1 MIQSILKEID
11 AHMGLWFIPQ
21 SNLVFNDNN
30 SIVEITSITDFK
42 VIGVIDKN
50 DISGEN
56 ITIAFSHYGLDSE
69 NLFIHLIKEFFF
81 NEFGIEEIIIKE
93 GEENINRSL
102 YIQEEDDSK
111 LSLILKFYGIDKS
124 QLSSL
129 VTNEERTYFEY
140 IKDRNLLSSIL
151 NIDREDINILREVTT
166 NRVQVIEQVM
176 TDFLRI
182 NSSNKNYIAN
192 LKSIANESDWYSE
205 LISLLVRQINWRS

>member
-1 MIQSILKEID
+1 MMQSILKEID

-30 SIVEITSITDFK
+30 SIVEIASITDFK

-81 NEFGIEEIIIKE
+81 NEFDIEEIIIKE

-111 LSLILKFYGIDKS
+111 LSLILNFYGIDKS

-129 VTNEERTYFEY
+129 VNNEERTYFEY
-140 IKDRNLLSSIL
+140 VKDKKLLSSIL
-151 NIDREDINILREVTT
+151 NIDREDINILREVTA
-166 NRVQVIEQVM
+166 NRIQVIEQTVE
-176 TDFLRI
+176 DFLRI
-182 NSSNKNYIAN
+182 NSGNENYIAN

-205 LISLLVRQINWRS
+205 LISLLVRQINWRN

>member
-30 SIVEITSITDFK
+30 SIVEIASITDFK

-81 NEFGIEEIIIKE
+81 NEFGIREIIIKE

-111 LSLILKFYGIDKS
+111 LSLILSFYGIDKS

-129 VTNEERTYFEY
+129 VNNEERTYFEY
-140 IKDRNLLSSIL
+140 VKDKKLLSSIL
-151 NIDREDINILREVTT
+151 NIDREDINILREVTA
-166 NRVQVIEQVM
+166 NRIQVIEQTVE
-176 TDFLRI
+176 DFLRV
-182 NSSNKNYIAN
+182 NSDNKNYLTN
-192 LKSIANESDWYSE
+192 LESIANESDWYSE
-205 LISLLVRQINWRS
+205 LISLLVRQINWRN

>member
-1 MIQSILKEID
+1 MIQSVLKRID

-21 SNLVFNDNN
+21 FNLVFNDNN
-30 SIVEITSITDFK
+30 DIVEIASITNFK
-42 VIGVIDKN
+42 VIGVIDKTN
-50 DISGEN
+50 ISDEN
-56 ITIAFSHYGLDSE
+56 ITIAFSHYGLNSE

-81 NEFGIEEIIIKE
+81 NEFGIEEIVIKE

-102 YIQEEDDSK
+102 YIQEEDNDK
-111 LSLILKFYGIDKS
+111 LSMILKFYGIDKS

-140 IKDRNLLSSIL
+140 IKDKNLLSSIL

-166 NRVQVIEQVM
+166 NRVQVIEQVI

-182 NSSNKNYIAN
+182 NSSNKNYITN

>member
-1 MIQSILKEID
+1 MIQSVLKRID

-21 SNLVFNDNN
+21 FNLVFNDNN
-30 SIVEITSITDFK
+30 DIVEIASITDFK

-50 DISGEN
+50 NISDEN
-56 ITIAFSHYGLDSE
+56 ITIAFSHYGLNSE

-81 NEFGIEEIIIKE
+81 NEFNIEEIVIKE

-111 LSLILKFYGIDKS
+111 LSLILKFYGINKS

-140 IKDRNLLSSIL
+140 IKDKNLLSSIL

-166 NRVQVIEQVM
+166 NRVQVIEQVI

>member
-1 MIQSILKEID
+1 MIQSILKRID

-30 SIVEITSITDFK
+30 SVVEIGSITDFK

-81 NEFGIEEIIIKE
+81 NEFGIEEIVIKE

-102 YIQEEDDSK
+102 YIQEEDESK

-129 VTNEERTYFEY
+129 VNNEERTYFEY
-140 IKDRNLLSSIL
+140 VKDKNLLSFIL

-166 NRVQVIEQVM
+166 NRVLVIEQVI
-176 TDFLRI
+176 TDFLRV
-182 NSSNKNYIAN
+182 NSGNENYLKN
-192 LKSIANESDWYSE
+192 LESIANESDWYSE
-205 LISLLVRQINWRS
+205 LISLLVRQINWRN

>member
-1 MIQSILKEID
+1 MMQSILKEIN

-21 SNLVFNDNN
+21 SNLVFNDNYN
-30 SIVEITSITDFK
+30 VVEIGSITDFK
-42 VIGVIDKN
+42 VIGIIDKT

-81 NEFGIEEIIIKE
+81 NEFGIEEIVIKE

-102 YIQEEDDSK
+102 YIQEEDESK

-129 VTNEERTYFEY
+129 VNNEERTYFEY
-140 IKDRNLLSSIL
+140 VKDKNLLSSIL

-166 NRVQVIEQVM
+166 NRVLVIEQVI
-176 TDFLRI
+176 TDFLKI
-182 NSSNKNYIAN
+182 NSGNENYLKN
-192 LKSIANESDWYSE
+192 LESIANESDWYSE
-205 LISLLVRQINWRS
+205 LISLLVQQINWRN

>member
-30 SIVEITSITDFK
+30 SVVEIASITDFK

-102 YIQEEDDSK
+102 YIQEEDESK

-129 VTNEERTYFEY
+129 VNNEERTYFEY
-140 IKDRNLLSSIL
+140 VKDKNLLSSIL

-166 NRVQVIEQVM
+166 NRVLVIEQVI
-176 TDFLRI
+176 TDFLKE
-182 NSSNKNYIAN
+182 NSGNENYLTN

-205 LISLLVRQINWRS
+205 LISLLVRQINWRN

>member
-30 SIVEITSITDFK
+30 DIVEIASITDFK

-50 DISGEN
+50 DIGGEN

-81 NEFGIEEIIIKE
+81 NEFGIEEIVIKE

-102 YIQEEDDSK
+102 YIQEEDESK

-129 VTNEERTYFEY
+129 VNNEERTYFEY
-140 IKDRNLLSSIL
+140 VNDKNLLSSIL

-166 NRVQVIEQVM
+166 NRVLVIEQVIA
-176 TDFLRI
+176 DFLKA
-182 NSSNKNYIAN
+182 NSGNGNYLKN

-205 LISLLVRQINWRS
+205 LISLLVRQINWRN

>member
-30 SIVEITSITDFK
+30 GIVEIGSITDFK

-102 YIQEEDDSK
+102 YIQEEDESK

-124 QLSSL
+124 HLSSL
-129 VTNEERTYFEY
+129 VNNEERTNFEY
-140 IKDRNLLSSIL
+140 VKDKNRLSSIL

-166 NRVQVIEQVM
+166 NRVLVIEQVI
-176 TDFLRI
+176 TDFLRV
-182 NSSNKNYIAN
+182 NSGNENYLTN

-205 LISLLVRQINWRS
+205 LISLLVRQINWRN

>member
-1 MIQSILKEID
+1 MIQSVLKRID

-21 SNLVFNDNN
+21 FNLVFNDNN
-30 SIVEITSITDFK
+30 DIVEIASITDFK
-42 VIGVIDKN
+42 VIGVIDKTN
-50 DISGEN
+50 ISDEN
-56 ITIAFSHYGLDSE
+56 ITIAFSHYGLNSE

-81 NEFGIEEIIIKE
+81 NEFGIEEIVIKE

-102 YIQEEDDSK
+102 YIQEEDNDK
-111 LSLILKFYGIDKS
+111 LSMILKFYGIDKS

-140 IKDRNLLSSIL
+140 IKDKNLLSSIL

-166 NRVQVIEQVM
+166 NRVQVIEQVI

>member
-30 SIVEITSITDFK
+30 SIVEIASITDFK

-111 LSLILKFYGIDKS
+111 LSLILSFYGIDKS

-129 VTNEERTYFEY
+129 VNNEERTYFEY
-140 IKDRNLLSSIL
+140 IKDKKLLSSIL
-151 NIDREDINILREVTT
+151 NIDREDINILREVTA
-166 NRVQVIEQVM
+166 NRIQVIEQTVE
-176 TDFLRI
+176 DFLRA

-192 LKSIANESDWYSE
+192 LESIANESDWYSE
-205 LISLLVRQINWRS
+205 LISLLVRQINWRN

>member
-1 MIQSILKEID
+1 MIQSVLKRID

-21 SNLVFNDNN
+21 FNLVFNDNN
-30 SIVEITSITDFK
+30 DIVEIASITDFK
-42 VIGVIDKN
+42 VIGVIDKTN
-50 DISGEN
+50 ISDEN
-56 ITIAFSHYGLDSE
+56 ITIAFSHYGLNSE

-81 NEFGIEEIIIKE
+81 NEFGIEEIVIKE

-140 IKDRNLLSSIL
+140 VKDKNLLSSIL

-166 NRVQVIEQVM
+166 NRVQVIEQVI

-205 LISLLVRQINWRS
+205 LISLLVRQINWRL

>member
-1 MIQSILKEID
+1 MIQSVLKRID

-21 SNLVFNDNN
+21 FNLVFNDNN
-30 SIVEITSITDFK
+30 DIVEIASITDFK

-50 DISGEN
+50 NISDEN
-56 ITIAFSHYGLDSE
+56 ITIAFSHYGLNSE

-81 NEFGIEEIIIKE
+81 NEFGIEEIVIKE

-111 LSLILKFYGIDKS
+111 LSLILKFYGINKS

-140 IKDRNLLSSIL
+140 VKDKNLLSSIL

-166 NRVQVIEQVM
+166 NRVQVIEQVI

-182 NSSNKNYIAN
+182 NGSNENYIAN

-205 LISLLVRQINWRS
+205 LISLLVRQINWRL

>member
-1 MIQSILKEID
+1 MIQSVLKRID

-21 SNLVFNDNN
+21 FNLVFNDNN
-30 SIVEITSITDFK
+30 DIVEIASITDFK
-42 VIGVIDKN
+42 VIGVIDKTN
-50 DISGEN
+50 ISDEN
-56 ITIAFSHYGLDSE
+56 ITIAFSHYGLNSE

-81 NEFGIEEIIIKE
+81 NEFGIEEIVIKE

-111 LSLILKFYGIDKS
+111 LSLMLKFYGIDKS

-140 IKDRNLLSSIL
+140 VKDKNLLSSIL

-166 NRVQVIEQVM
+166 NRVQVIEQVVN
-176 TDFLRI
+176 DFLRI
-182 NSSNKNYIAN
+182 NSGNENYITN

>member
-1 MIQSILKEID
+1 MIQSVLKRID

-21 SNLVFNDNN
+21 FNLVFNDNN
-30 SIVEITSITDFK
+30 DIVEIASITDFK
-42 VIGVIDKN
+42 VIGVIDKTN
-50 DISGEN
+50 ISDEN
-56 ITIAFSHYGLDSE
+56 ITIAFSHYGLNSE

-81 NEFGIEEIIIKE
+81 NEFGIEEIVIKE

-111 LSLILKFYGIDKS
+111 LSLILKFYGINKS

-140 IKDRNLLSSIL
+140 IKDKNLLSSIL

-166 NRVQVIEQVM
+166 NRVQVIEQVI

>member
-30 SIVEITSITDFK
+30 DIVEIGSITDFK

-69 NLFIHLIKEFFF
+69 NLFINLIKEFFF

-129 VTNEERTYFEY
+129 VNNEERTYFEY
-140 IKDRNLLSSIL
+140 VKDKNLLSSIL

-166 NRVQVIEQVM
+166 NRVLVIEQVV
-176 TDFLRI
+176 TDFLKE
-182 NSSNKNYIAN
+182 NSGNENYLKN
-192 LKSIANESDWYSE
+192 LESIANESDWYSE
-205 LISLLVRQINWRS
+205 LISLLVRQINWRN

>member
-21 SNLVFNDNN
+21 SNLVFNDNYN
-30 SIVEITSITDFK
+30 VVEIGSITDFK

-81 NEFGIEEIIIKE
+81 NEFGIEEIVIKE

-102 YIQEEDDSK
+102 YIQEEDESK

-129 VTNEERTYFEY
+129 VNNEERTYFEY
-140 IKDRNLLSSIL
+140 IKDKNLLSSIL

-166 NRVQVIEQVM
+166 NRVLVIEQVV
-176 TDFLRI
+176 TDFLRV
-182 NSSNKNYIAN
+182 NSGNENYLKN

-205 LISLLVRQINWRS
+205 LISLLVRQIDWRN

>member
-30 SIVEITSITDFK
+30 DIVEIASITDFK
-42 VIGVIDKN
+42 VIGIIDKN

-56 ITIAFSHYGLDSE
+56 ITIAFSHYGLNSE
-69 NLFIHLIKEFFF
+69 NLFIYLIKEFFF

-140 IKDRNLLSSIL
+140 VKDKNLLSSIL

-166 NRVQVIEQVM
+166 NRVLVIEQVI
-176 TDFLRI
+176 TDFLKI
-182 NSSNKNYIAN
+182 NSGNENYLKN
-192 LKSIANESDWYSE
+192 LESIANESDWYSE
-205 LISLLVRQINWRS
+205 LISLLVQQINWRN

>member
-1 MIQSILKEID
+1 MIQSVLKRID

-21 SNLVFNDNN
+21 FNLVFNDNN
-30 SIVEITSITDFK
+30 DIVEIASITDFK
-42 VIGVIDKN
+42 VIGVIDKTN
-50 DISGEN
+50 ISDEN
-56 ITIAFSHYGLDSE
+56 ITIAFSHYGLNSE

-81 NEFGIEEIIIKE
+81 NEFNIEEIVIKE

-102 YIQEEDDSK
+102 YIQEEDSDK

-140 IKDRNLLSSIL
+140 IKDKNLLSSIL

-166 NRVQVIEQVM
+166 NRVQVIEQVI

-205 LISLLVRQINWRS
+205 LISLLVRQINWRN

>member
-1 MIQSILKEID
+1 MIQSVLKRID

-21 SNLVFNDNN
+21 FNLVFNDNN
-30 SIVEITSITDFK
+30 DIVEIASITDFK

-50 DISGEN
+50 NISDEN
-56 ITIAFSHYGLDSE
+56 ITIAFSHYGLNSE

-81 NEFGIEEIIIKE
+81 NEFGIEEIVIKE

-102 YIQEEDDSK
+102 YIQEEDNDK
-111 LSLILKFYGIDKS
+111 LSMILKFYGIDKS

-140 IKDRNLLSSIL
+140 IKDKNLLSSIL

-166 NRVQVIEQVM
+166 NRVQVIEQVI
-176 TDFLRI
+176 TDFLRM
-182 NSSNKNYIAN
+182 NGSNKNYIAN

-205 LISLLVRQINWRS
+205 LISLLVRQINWRN

>member
-11 AHMGLWFIPQ
+11 AHMGLWFISQ

-30 SIVEITSITDFK
+30 DIVEIGSITDFK

-81 NEFGIEEIIIKE
+81 NEFSIEEIIIKE

-102 YIQEEDDSK
+102 YIQEEDESK

-129 VTNEERTYFEY
+129 VNNEERTYFEY
-140 IKDRNLLSSIL
+140 VKDKNLLSSIL

-166 NRVQVIEQVM
+166 NRVLVIEQVV
-176 TDFLRI
+176 TDFLRV
-182 NSSNKNYIAN
+182 NSGNENYLTN

-205 LISLLVRQINWRS
+205 LISLLVRQINWRN

>member
-1 MIQSILKEID
+1 MIQSVLKRID

-21 SNLVFNDNN
+21 FNLVFNDNN
-30 SIVEITSITDFK
+30 DIVEIASITDFK
-42 VIGVIDKN
+42 VIGVIDKTN
-50 DISGEN
+50 ISDEN
-56 ITIAFSHYGLDSE
+56 ITIAFSHYGLNSE

-81 NEFGIEEIIIKE
+81 NEFNIEEIVIKE

-102 YIQEEDDSK
+102 YIQEEDESK
-111 LSLILKFYGIDKS
+111 LSLILKFYGINKS

-140 IKDRNLLSSIL
+140 IKDKNLLSSIL

-166 NRVQVIEQVM
+166 NRVQVIEQVI

-205 LISLLVRQINWRS
+205 LISLLVRQINWRL

>member
-1 MIQSILKEID
+1 MIQSVLKRID

-21 SNLVFNDNN
+21 FNLVFNDNN
-30 SIVEITSITDFK
+30 DIVEIASITDFK
-42 VIGVIDKN
+42 VIGVIDKTN
-50 DISGEN
+50 ISDEN
-56 ITIAFSHYGLDSE
+56 ITIAFSHYGLNSE

-81 NEFGIEEIIIKE
+81 NEFGIEEIVIKE

-111 LSLILKFYGIDKS
+111 LSLILKFYGINKS

-140 IKDRNLLSSIL
+140 VKDKNLLSSIL

-166 NRVQVIEQVM
+166 NRVQVIEQVV
-176 TDFLRI
+176 TDFFRA
-182 NSSNKNYIAN
+182 NASNKNYLTN

-205 LISLLVRQINWRS
+205 LISLLVRQINWRN

>member
-1 MIQSILKEID
+1 MIQSVLKRID

-21 SNLVFNDNN
+21 FNLVFNDNN
-30 SIVEITSITDFK
+30 DIVEIASITDFK

-50 DISGEN
+50 NISDEN
-56 ITIAFSHYGLDSE
+56 ITIAFSHYGLNSE

-81 NEFGIEEIIIKE
+81 NEFGIEEIVIKE

-102 YIQEEDDSK
+102 YIQEEDNDK
-111 LSLILKFYGIDKS
+111 LSMILKFYGIDKS

-140 IKDRNLLSSIL
+140 IKDKNLLSSIL

-166 NRVQVIEQVM
+166 NRVQVIEQVI

-205 LISLLVRQINWRS
+205 LISLLVRQINWRL

>member
-1 MIQSILKEID
+1 MIQSVLKRID

-21 SNLVFNDNN
+21 FNLVFNDNN
-30 SIVEITSITDFK
+30 DIVEIASITDFK

-50 DISGEN
+50 NISDEN
-56 ITIAFSHYGLDSE
+56 ITIAFSHYGLNSE

-81 NEFGIEEIIIKE
+81 NEFGIEEIVIKE

-102 YIQEEDDSK
+102 YIQEEDNDK

-140 IKDRNLLSSIL
+140 IKDKNLLSSIL

-166 NRVQVIEQVM
+166 NRVQVIEQVI
-176 TDFLRI
+176 TDFLRV
-182 NSSNKNYIAN
+182 NAGNENYITN

-205 LISLLVRQINWRS
+205 LISLLVRQINWRL

>member
-1 MIQSILKEID
+1 MIQSVLKRID

-30 SIVEITSITDFK
+30 DIVEIGSITDFK
-42 VIGVIDKN
+42 VIGIIDKN
-50 DISGEN
+50 NISGEN
-56 ITIAFSHYGLDSE
+56 ITIAFSHYGLNSE

-102 YIQEEDDSK
+102 YIREEDDSK

-140 IKDRNLLSSIL
+140 IKDKNLISSIL

-166 NRVQVIEQVM
+166 NRVQVIEQVVN
-176 TDFLRI
+176 DFLRI
-182 NSSNKNYIAN
+182 NADNKNYLAN
-192 LKSIANESDWYSE
+192 LKAIANESDWYSE
-205 LISLLVRQINWRS
+205 LISLLVRQINWRL

>member
-1 MIQSILKEID
+1 MIQSVLKRID

-21 SNLVFNDNN
+21 FNLVFNDNN
-30 SIVEITSITDFK
+30 DIVEIASITDFK

-50 DISGEN
+50 NISDEN
-56 ITIAFSHYGLDSE
+56 ITIAFSHYGLNSE

-81 NEFGIEEIIIKE
+81 NEFGIEEIVIKE

-140 IKDRNLLSSIL
+140 IKDKNLLSSIL

-166 NRVQVIEQVM
+166 NRVQVIEQAI

-182 NSSNKNYIAN
+182 NNSNKNYIAN

>member
-1 MIQSILKEID
+1 MIQSVLKRID

-21 SNLVFNDNN
+21 FNLVFNDNN
-30 SIVEITSITDFK
+30 DIVEIASITDFK
-42 VIGVIDKN
+42 VIGVIDKTN
-50 DISGEN
+50 ISDEN
-56 ITIAFSHYGLDSE
+56 ITIAFSHYGLNSE

-81 NEFGIEEIIIKE
+81 NEFGIEEIVIKE

-140 IKDRNLLSSIL
+140 IKDKNLLSSIL

-166 NRVQVIEQVM
+166 NRVQVIEQVI

-182 NSSNKNYIAN
+182 NSSNKDYIAN

-205 LISLLVRQINWRS
+205 LISLLVRQINWRL

>member
-30 SIVEITSITDFK
+30 DIVEIGSITDFK

-81 NEFGIEEIIIKE
+81 NEFGIEEIVIKE

-102 YIQEEDDSK
+102 HIQEEDDGK

-129 VTNEERTYFEY
+129 VNNEERTYFEY
-140 IKDRNLLSSIL
+140 IKDKNLLSSIL

-166 NRVQVIEQVM
+166 NRVLVIEQVV
-176 TDFLRI
+176 TDFLKA
-182 NSSNKNYIAN
+182 NSDNENYLTN

-205 LISLLVRQINWRS
+205 LISLLVRQINWRN

>member
-30 SIVEITSITDFK
+30 DIVEIASITDFK
-42 VIGVIDKN
+42 IIGVIDKN

-81 NEFGIEEIIIKE
+81 NEFGIEEIVIKE

-102 YIQEEDDSK
+102 YIQEEDESK

-129 VTNEERTYFEY
+129 VNNEERTYFEY
-140 IKDRNLLSSIL
+140 IKDKNLLSSIL

-166 NRVQVIEQVM
+166 NRVLVIEQVI
-176 TDFLRI
+176 TDFLKV
-182 NSSNKNYIAN
+182 NSGNVNYLTN

-205 LISLLVRQINWRS
+205 LISLLVRQINWRN

>member
-1 MIQSILKEID
+1 MIQSVLKRID

-21 SNLVFNDNN
+21 FNLVFNDNN
-30 SIVEITSITDFK
+30 DIVEIASITDFK
-42 VIGVIDKN
+42 VIGVIDKTN
-50 DISGEN
+50 ISDEN

-81 NEFGIEEIIIKE
+81 NEFGIEEIVIKE

-102 YIQEEDDSK
+102 YIQEEDESK

-129 VTNEERTYFEY
+129 VNNEERTYFEY
-140 IKDRNLLSSIL
+140 VKDKNLLSSIL

-166 NRVQVIEQVM
+166 NRVLVIEQVIA
-176 TDFLRI
+176 DFLKA
-182 NSSNKNYIAN
+182 NSGNENYLKN

-205 LISLLVRQINWRS
+205 LISLLVRQINWRN

>member
-21 SNLVFNDNN
+21 SNLVFNDNYN
-30 SIVEITSITDFK
+30 VVEIASITDFK
-42 VIGVIDKN
+42 IIGVIDKN

-81 NEFGIEEIIIKE
+81 NEFNIKEIIIKE

-111 LSLILKFYGIDKS
+111 LSLILNFYGIDKS

-129 VTNEERTYFEY
+129 VNNEERTYFEY
-140 IKDRNLLSSIL
+140 VKDKKLLSSII
-151 NIDREDINILREVTT
+151 NIDREDINILREVTA
-166 NRVQVIEQVM
+166 NRIQVIEQTVE
-176 TDFLRI
+176 DFLRI
-182 NSSNKNYIAN
+182 NFGNKNYITN
-192 LKSIANESDWYSE
+192 LESIANESDWYSE
-205 LISLLVRQINWRS
+205 LISLLVRQINWRN

>member
-30 SIVEITSITDFK
+30 DIVEIASITDFK

-81 NEFGIEEIIIKE
+81 NEFGIEEIVIKE

-102 YIQEEDDSK
+102 YIQEEDESK

-129 VTNEERTYFEY
+129 INNEERTYFEY
-140 IKDRNLLSSIL
+140 IKDKNLLSSIL

-166 NRVQVIEQVM
+166 NRVLVIEQVI
-176 TDFLRI
+176 TDFLKV
-182 NSSNKNYIAN
+182 NSGNVNYLTN

-205 LISLLVRQINWRS
+205 LISLLVRQINWRN

>member
-30 SIVEITSITDFK
+30 DIVEIGSITDFK
-42 VIGVIDKN
+42 VIGIIDKN

-56 ITIAFSHYGLDSE
+56 ITIAFSNYGLDSE

-81 NEFGIEEIIIKE
+81 NEFGIEEIVIKE

-102 YIQEEDDSK
+102 YIQEEDESK

-129 VTNEERTYFEY
+129 VNNEERTYFEY
-140 IKDRNLLSSIL
+140 IKDKNLLSSIL

-166 NRVQVIEQVM
+166 NRVLVIEQVI
-176 TDFLRI
+176 TDFLKI
-182 NSSNKNYIAN
+182 NSGNENYLAN

-205 LISLLVRQINWRS
+205 LISLLVRQINWRN

>member
-1 MIQSILKEID
+1 MIQSILKEIN

-30 SIVEITSITDFK
+30 GIVEIGSITDFK
-42 VIGVIDKN
+42 VIGIIDKT

-81 NEFGIEEIIIKE
+81 NEFGIEEIVIKE

-102 YIQEEDDSK
+102 YIQEEDESK

-129 VTNEERTYFEY
+129 VNNEERTYFEY
-140 IKDRNLLSSIL
+140 IKDKNLLSSIL

-166 NRVQVIEQVM
+166 NRVLVIEQVIA
-176 TDFLRI
+176 DFLKA
-182 NSSNKNYIAN
+182 NSGNGNYLKN

-205 LISLLVRQINWRS
+205 LISLLVRQINWRN

>member
-30 SIVEITSITDFK
+30 DIVEIGSITDFK

-50 DISGEN
+50 NISGEN

-102 YIQEEDDSK
+102 YIQEEDEGK

-129 VTNEERTYFEY
+129 VNNEERTYFEY
-140 IKDRNLLSSIL
+140 VKDKNLLSSIL

-166 NRVQVIEQVM
+166 NRVLVIEQVIA
-176 TDFLRI
+176 DFLKA
-182 NSSNKNYIAN
+182 NSGNVNYLTN

-205 LISLLVRQINWRS
+205 LISLLVRQINWRN

>member
-30 SIVEITSITDFK
+30 GIVEIGSITDFK

-81 NEFGIEEIIIKE
+81 NEFGIEEIVIKE

-102 YIQEEDDSK
+102 YIQEEDDIK

-129 VTNEERTYFEY
+129 INNEERTYFEY
-140 IKDRNLLSSIL
+140 VKDKNLLSSIL

-166 NRVQVIEQVM
+166 NRVLVIEQVI
-176 TDFLRI
+176 TDFLKI
-182 NSSNKNYIAN
+182 NSGNENYLKN

-205 LISLLVRQINWRS
+205 LISLLVQQINWRN

>member
-30 SIVEITSITDFK
+30 DIVEIASITDFK
-42 VIGVIDKN
+42 IIGVIDKN

-81 NEFGIEEIIIKE
+81 NEFGIEEIVIKE

-102 YIQEEDDSK
+102 YIQEEDESK

-129 VTNEERTYFEY
+129 VNNEERTYFEY
-140 IKDRNLLSSIL
+140 VKDKNLLSAIL

-166 NRVQVIEQVM
+166 NRVLVIEQVIA
-176 TDFLRI
+176 DFLKV
-182 NSSNKNYIAN
+182 NSGNVNYLTN

-205 LISLLVRQINWRS
+205 LISLLVRQINWRN

>member
-1 MIQSILKEID
+1 MIQSVLKRID

-21 SNLVFNDNN
+21 FNLVFNDNN
-30 SIVEITSITDFK
+30 DIVEIASITDFK
-42 VIGVIDKN
+42 VIGVIDKTN
-50 DISGEN
+50 ISDEN
-56 ITIAFSHYGLDSE
+56 ITIAFSHYGLNSE

-81 NEFGIEEIIIKE
+81 NEFGIEEIVIKE

-129 VTNEERTYFEY
+129 VNNEERTYFEY
-140 IKDRNLLSSIL
+140 VKDKNLLSSIL

-166 NRVQVIEQVM
+166 NRVLVIEQVI
-176 TDFLRI
+176 TDFLRV
-182 NSSNKNYIAN
+182 NSGNENYLKN
-192 LKSIANESDWYSE
+192 LESIANESDWYSE
-205 LISLLVRQINWRS
+205 LISLLVRQINWRN